1 MDARDLLNALQ
12 EKLDKSEARTAELRS
27 AIRLAR
33 EEIGLEVLTSCEAA
47 TSTESAAPRKPKAA
61 KKARPAESGSGKRIP
76 IKERLIQVADY
87 LKNHGATKRNVL
99 LSALGIPGPTLHL
112 VLQDPRFVS
121 CRKGYWELA
130 GTEKGGY
137 GGSSEEDEAIAVGAG
152 VNGYD

>member
-33 EEIGLEVLTSCEAA
+33 EEIGLEVLTSCETAA
-47 TSTESAAPRKPKAA
+47 STEAAAPRKPKAA
-61 KKARPAESGSGKRIP
+61 RKARPAESGKRIP

-99 LSALGIPGPTLHL
+99 LGALDIPGPTLHL

-121 CRKGYWELA
+121 CRKGYWDLA
-130 GTEKGGY
+130 STEKGTY
-137 GGSSEEDEAIAVGAG
+137 GSQSEEDESLAVGVG